1 LINLTSYSQTVYSVS
16 AQKGKIYY
24 NNKLIK
30 VGDELTHLD
39 KLTAET
45 RDSKIRLLNPQKG
58 SYLITF
64 LNGAPIANENLKKK
78 SELYQI
84 LVQKYIDNFN
94 SSKILSTRGEFDW
107 KAFFET
113 DKGKMALF
121 EGQKISLTGNSYII
135 KSSANFY
142 AAVYT
147 EKDSSIIAL
156 NRIDKK
162 LFFDEKLFPK
172 GRFTWKLKMS
182 YTANNKEKFTNVS
195 QKPLLSS
202 FVSISELKDIVELF
216 SVNWEQNYAKEDFL
230 IKDIYDY
237 LEFNYGVFYK
247 PYVDPLIRSY
257 IKHS

>member
-1 LINLTSYSQTVYSVS
+1 LPNCLFCFSS
-16 AQKGKIYY
+16 KRKDLY

-30 VGDELTHLD
+30 VGDQLAHLD

-64 LNGAPIANENLKKK
+64 LNGAPIVNENSKKK

-84 LVQKYIDNFN
+84 VVQKYIDNFN

-113 DKGKMALF
+113 DKGKITLF
-121 EGQKISLTGNSYII
+121 EGQKIPLTGNLYKI
-135 KSSANFY
+135 KSNANFY

-147 EKDSSIIAL
+147 EKDSTVIAL
-156 NRIDKK
+156 KRSDEK

-172 GRFTWKLKMS
+172 GQFTWKLKMS
-182 YTANNKEKFTNVS
+182 YTTNNKEKFTDVS
-195 QKPLLSS
+195 KKTLLSS
-202 FVSISELKDIVELF
+202 FVPLSELKDIVELL
-216 SVNWEQNYAKEDFL
+216 STNWKQNYVNEDFL

-237 LEFNYGVFYK
+237 LEFNYGVICK

-257 IKHS
+257 IKHL